1 MAWAVEEK
9 CAPAVPPTP
18 VPGFVTTVP
27 QAVAGFVP
35 GCSGKVEPGA
45 PGSAS
50 ATAAVAIIN
59 AALAKIATAR
69 LLN

>member
-35 GCSGKVEPGA
+35 GCSGNVLPGA
-45 PGSAS
+45 PESAN
-50 ATAAVAIIN
+50 ATAAVAIMN
-59 AALAKIATAR
+59 AALAKIATERR
-69 LLN
+69 LS